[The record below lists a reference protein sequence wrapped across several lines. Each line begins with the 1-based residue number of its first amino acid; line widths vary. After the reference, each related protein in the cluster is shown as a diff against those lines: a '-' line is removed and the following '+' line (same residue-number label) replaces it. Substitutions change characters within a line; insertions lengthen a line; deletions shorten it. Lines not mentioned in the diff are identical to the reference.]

1 MVTAAVPG
9 AEAGVR
15 TTGARASRGEVTI
28 RTETRLTLS
37 VQTRGLQIIKTEE
50 RVWAALTRGHWG
62 H

>member
-1 MVTAAVPG
+1 MVTAAISG

-15 TTGARASRGEVTI
+15 TTGARASRCEVTI

-37 VQTRGLQIIKTEE
+37 VQTRALQIIKTEE
-50 RVWAALTRGHWG
+50 RVWAALARGHRG